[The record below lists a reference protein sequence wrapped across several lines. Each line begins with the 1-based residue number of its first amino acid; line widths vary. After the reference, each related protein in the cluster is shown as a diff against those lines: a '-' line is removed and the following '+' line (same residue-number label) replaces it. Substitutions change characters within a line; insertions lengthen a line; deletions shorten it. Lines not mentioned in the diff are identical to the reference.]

1 MSDKCTYK
9 YIGNLKLVISS
20 INVDDH
26 YREESSLKRDARI
39 WRPVATDVQG
49 LSESFFGG
57 RKKNK
62 KHCRRS
68 FFLYSFLWYE
78 TGLRSVTSDTCI
90 YISIYLYFLSLFEV
104 EGTCMYLR
112 IQAYLAEIAI
122 LLHSSNCASSSFYT
136 HTDTIRATLQTN
148 KLKSIESFEKL
159 VERLLVHRYIFL

>member
-1 MSDKCTYK
+1 MSAKCTYK

-39 WRPVATDVQG
+39 FFFVGPWQPTYRDYRS
-49 LSESFFGG
+49 LSSGG
-57 RKKNK
+57 RKK

-78 TGLRSVTSDTCI
+78 TGLCSVTSDTCI

-122 LLHSSNCASSSFYT
+122 LLHSFASSSFYT

-159 VERLLVHRYIFL
+159 VR